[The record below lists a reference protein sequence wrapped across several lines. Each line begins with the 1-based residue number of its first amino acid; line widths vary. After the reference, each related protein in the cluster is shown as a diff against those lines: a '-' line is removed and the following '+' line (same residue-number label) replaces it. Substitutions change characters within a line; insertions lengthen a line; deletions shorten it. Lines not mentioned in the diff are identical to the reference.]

1 MKEKKKDEIISER
14 EYFNYLKKNLQTT
27 TDQELIDFYNG
38 CLNQVD
44 KYKITGQKRVI
55 EKLRF
60 LVDCVSKERK
70 IVKLGIN
77 SFVYRDVIED
87 YIDNV
92 AKNTVKIIELENYPR
107 DIPDNIVDI
116 IAKTKDIFDK
126 MYVVFTDYTGTVEK
140 QVTKER
146 RDKDPILFGTF
157 QMVRGEGRNS
167 GNILNDKF
175 YFLGDWE
182 DEYCDLTMDKFLK
195 EVGKEKLQKVGTPI
209 NDEEIREE
217 LMRLDDNFR
226 RLNDKEFA
234 SLSNSTKKKK
244 SIIQK
249 IIGIFKK
256 NDR

>member
-1 MKEKKKDEIISER
+1 MKEKDEILSER
-14 EYFNYLKKNLQTT
+14 EYFDYLKKNLQTT
-27 TDQELIDFYNG
+27 DDQDLIDFYNG

-60 LVDCVSKERK
+60 LVDCVSKERE

-92 AKNTVKIIELENYPR
+92 AKNTVKIIDLENYPR
-107 DIPDNIVDI
+107 DIPDDIVDI
-116 IAKTKDIFDK
+116 IAKTKNIFDK
-126 MYVVFTDYTGTVEK
+126 MYVVFTDYTGKVEK
-140 QVTKER
+140 QVSKER

-157 QMVRGEGRNS
+157 QMARGKGRNS

-182 DEYCDLTMDKFLK
+182 DEYCDLTMDKFLR
-195 EVGKEKLQKVGTPI
+195 EVGKEKLQKFGTPI
-209 NDEEIREE
+209 NDEEIRAE
-217 LMRLDDNFR
+217 LMRLDDDFR
-226 RLNDKEFA
+226 RLNDAEFA
-234 SLSNSTKKKK
+234 SLSKPKK

-249 IIGIFKK
+249 IVGLFKK
-256 NDR
+256 NER

>member
-1 MKEKKKDEIISER
+1 MKEKDKTISER

-27 TDQELIDFYNG
+27 TDQELINFYNG

-60 LVDCVSKERK
+60 LVDCVSKEREL
-70 IVKLGIN
+70 VKLGIN

-92 AKNTVKIIELENYPR
+92 SKNTVKIIELENYPR
-107 DIPDNIVDI
+107 DIPDNIVNI

-126 MYVVFTDYTGTVEK
+126 MYVVFTDYTGSTEK
-140 QVTKER
+140 QIAKER

-157 QMVRGEGRNS
+157 QMVRGNGRNS

-182 DEYCDLTMDKFLK
+182 DEYCDLTMDKFLR
-195 EVGKEKLQKVGTPI
+195 EVGREKLQEFGTPT
-209 NDEEIREE
+209 NDEEIKAE

-226 RLNDKEFA
+226 RFDDKEFA
-234 SLSNSTKKKK
+234 LLSNSTKKKK
-244 SIIQK
+244 SVMQK
-249 IIGIFKK
+249 ILEKLKK
-256 NDR
+256 